1 MIALRSTALLAIAFA
16 GGAALGQAPTDRVHY
31 RTPDGKTAT
40 ITGEAKETAS
50 GVTITGADKKE
61 TKIPPGQMLRVDYG
75 DGNVPGIDRNAQLV
89 AVASE
94 SGIDIAKAVAAYTA
108 LLKTATSA
116 KAKRY
121 AGFRE
126 IMFKV
131 KDNDQ
136 KLGDDYKKDAP
147 ALAAKCLAYAN
158 EQKASWES
166 WIVART
172 AARIFCELGDLK
184 AATAAARVLTSNAG
198 LSAELKVEAK
208 FCELAYMFREGDFG
222 GARLLQAEVQKEAV
236 APGQADRARMYE
248 AALKVLPPPAAAE
261 GMAPAKPAEAVAA
274 LEKLLNETKDPIA
287 RSCGYAILGELYIAY
302 KLPREALWAY
312 LWVDAVYNQDRDE
325 QVKAVTRLIELFEV
339 LKEKDRVEQF
349 TDRLPKVRSS

>member
-1 MIALRSTALLAIAFA
+1 MIRRSALLFAFCAYAISAF
-16 GGAALGQAPTDRVHY
+16 GQVPTDRVYY
-31 RTPDGKTAT
+31 RAPDGKSLLV
-40 ITGEAKETAS
+40 IGETKESAS
-50 GVTITGADKKE
+50 GVTVIGADKKE
-61 TKIPPGQMLRVDYG
+61 TKIPAGLMIRIEYG

-94 SGIDIAKAVAAYTA
+94 AGTDIAKSVAAYTA
-108 LLKTATSA
+108 LLKSATSP

-126 IMFKV
+126 VMLSV

-136 KLGDDYKKDAP
+136 KVGDDFKKNAP

-184 AATAAARVLTSNAG
+184 AATASARVLTSSTG

-208 FCELAYMFREGDFG
+208 FLELAYMFREGDYA
-222 GARLLQAEVQKEAV
+222 GARLLQADVQKEA
-236 APGQADRARMYE
+236 ANPGQADRARMYE
-248 AALKVLPPPAAAE
+248 AGLKALPPKPAAE
-261 GMAPAKPAEAVAA
+261 GMEVPAKPVEAIAA
-274 LEKLLNETKDPIA
+274 LEKLLNDTKDPMA
-287 RSCGYAILGELYIAY
+287 RSCGYAILGEVYMVH
-302 KLPREALWAY
+302 KLTRDAMWSY
-312 LWVDAVYNQDRDE
+312 LWVDAVYNQDREE
-325 QVKAVTRLIELFEV
+325 QVKAMSRLIEIFEL
-339 LKEKDRVEQF
+339 LKEKDRAEQF
-349 TDRLPKVRSS
+349 AERLPKVRSS